1 MKNRILMT
9 MALVATLFT
18 FSNFISVPAS
28 TPSNSTPTKE
38 ELKAKF
44 TNSKAGQL
52 LIKKIEKQAIK
63 RQEKLAKQLSKAEAK
78 NDVQKIAKIKEKQKA
93 AADLEKTGITL
104 MIAGGITI
112 AVGIILLYA
121 LSSGIG
127 LILWSLGG
135 LVLGVGF
142 ILWLVSVVSK

>member
-18 FSNFISVPAS
+18 FSNFVSVPAS

-52 LIKKIEKQAIK
+52 LIKKLEKQAIK

-78 NDVQKIAKIKEKQKA
+78 NDVQKIAKIKEKQ
-93 AADLEKTGITL
+93 AADLGGIGKKL
-104 MIAGGITI
+104 MIG
-112 AVGIILLYA
+112 
-121 LSSGIG
+121 G
-127 LILWSLGG
+127 LIVLVVGLAIWWFVSISLGNILYSLGG
-135 LVLGVGF
+135 LALTIGF
-142 ILWLVSVVSK
+142 ILWLVGEMS